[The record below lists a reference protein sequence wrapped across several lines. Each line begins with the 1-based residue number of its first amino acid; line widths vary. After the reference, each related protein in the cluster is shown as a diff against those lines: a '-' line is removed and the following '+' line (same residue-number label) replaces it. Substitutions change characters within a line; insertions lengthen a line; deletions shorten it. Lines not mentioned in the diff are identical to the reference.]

1 MGNGKQR
8 HVSQSVNLTGLDS
21 PGFGICMDN
30 LQYLQQLLARQ
41 VPDGAME
48 PFAPG
53 SFSNFKSVSLS
64 TRHFTSRREDPFSTA
79 VRFSPLVDPKG
90 IMASMSTDDYFHGE
104 DNEVLYYSLIPGTE
118 PLR

>member
-1 MGNGKQR
+1 MHGQLT
-8 HVSQSVNLTGLDS
+8 VSATVAGQ
-21 PGFGICMDN
+21 
-30 LQYLQQLLARQ
+30 A
-41 VPDGAME
+41 GAME

-90 IMASMSTDDYFHGE
+90 IMASMSTDDYFHGVISRNS
-104 DNEVLYYSLIPGTE
+104 DPNYNIFRSSE
-118 PLR
+118 PEL